1 MNEYTVVG
9 LMDDGSRI
17 AAWVHADSPE
27 LAEKVAR
34 QGGGVATDDA
44 PYGDELTVAGIFA
57 GHLVAL
63 DEQ

>member
-1 MNEYTVVG
+1 MDKYTVVG
-9 LMDDGSRI
+9 LMDDGTRI

-27 LAEKVAR
+27 LAERVAR
-34 QGGGVATDDA
+34 DGGGMATDDE